1 MVVGPDRKARR
12 EMTTLGQARTH
23 GSREWAIGIEVA
35 RITALVTAAILSIV
49 VILPGLLELAAG
61 R

>member
-1 MVVGPDRKARR
+1 
-12 EMTTLGQARTH
+12 MTTLGQARTH
-23 GSREWAIGIEVA
+23 GSSGEWTIGIEVV
-35 RITALVTAAILSIV
+35 RITVLVTAAILSIV

>member
-1 MVVGPDRKARR
+1 
-12 EMTTLGQARTH
+12 MTTLGQARTH
-23 GSREWAIGIEVA
+23 GSGREWAIGIEVA

>member
-1 MVVGPDRKARR
+1 
-12 EMTTLGQARTH
+12 MTTLGQARTH